1 MNKLIDQ
8 LESNYQLIKE
18 TNLPT
23 DDASRHKMSN
33 ATISNINL
41 N

>member
-8 LESNYQLIKE
+8 LESNYQRIKE
-18 TNLPT
+18 TNLPI
-23 DDASRHKMSN
+23 DDASRHKMSY
-33 ATISNINL
+33 AIISNLNL